1 MTHRTPL
8 TAAEQETII
17 RFDDTNAPAS
27 VFTYNKRWQQHIE
40 GKLGIK
46 PTFKNSR
53 GGKDY
58 EVPKKAIRL
67 PLIIRRTVTPQQRAR
82 SQVHLAAARAAKHA
96 KTATQRTPESTLAT
110 AEAPRGDS

>member
-1 MTHRTPL
+1 MTRRTPL
-8 TAAEQETII
+8 TAAEKETII

-27 VFTYNKRWQQHIE
+27 VFE

-96 KTATQRTPESTLAT
+96 KTATQRTPESTLAA